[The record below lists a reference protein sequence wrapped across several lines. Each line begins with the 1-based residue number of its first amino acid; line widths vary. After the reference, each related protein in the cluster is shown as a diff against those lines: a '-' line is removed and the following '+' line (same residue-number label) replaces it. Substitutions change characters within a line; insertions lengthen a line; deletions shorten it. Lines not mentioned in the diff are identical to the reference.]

1 MLPNR
6 SQQLNNFAYKKGPI
20 VYWMSRDMRVHDNW
34 ALLYAL
40 KAGQKHEAPLAVVFN
55 LVPTFLGATL
65 RQYDF
70 MLKGLQT
77 LETELEKYNIPFF
90 LTWGKPE
97 EEIPKFV
104 KKNKVGMLISE
115 FSPLKINR
123 NWKNSIIK
131 NIEIPFLEV
140 DAHNIV
146 PCFIASNKQEYG
158 AYTFRPKINKILK
171 DYLTEFPKVVT
182 QKINFSTKAKKINWK
197 NVYKKIEVD
206 TNVKPIDW
214 LSSGENFAK
223 QQLKS
228 FIKNSLN
235 QYHLDKN
242 DPNKNAVSNLSPY
255 LHFGQISAQRIAL
268 EINKSEAS
276 KIAKETFLEEL
287 IVRRELSDNYCF
299 YNPNYDS
306 LKGAPNWALASLQ
319 EHAQDKREFL
329 YSKKQFEEAKTHD
342 DLWNAA
348 QKEMVTTGKMHGYMR
363 MYWAKKILEWSKSAE
378 EAFKTAIYLNDKYE
392 LDGRDPN
399 GYVGVAWSISGVHDR
414 AWFEREIFGK
424 IRYMNYNGCKNK
436 FDVTSYIQKFI

>member
-6 SQQLNNFAYKKGPI
+6 SRQLNNFEYKKGAI

-40 KAGQKHEAPLAVVFN
+40 KAGQKNEAPVAVVFN

-77 LETELEKYNIPFF
+77 LETELKKYNIPFF
-90 LTWGKPE
+90 LTWGKAE

-104 KKNKVGMLISE
+104 KKNKVGIIVSD

-146 PCFIASNKQEYG
+146 PCFVASNKQEYG
-158 AYTFRPKINKILK
+158 AYTLRPKINKILK
-171 DYLTEFPKVVT
+171 DYLTEFPKVVI
-182 QKINFSTKAKKINWK
+182 QKINFPTKAKKINWK

-206 TNVKPIDW
+206 KNVKPIDW

-276 KIAKETFLEEL
+276 KTAKETFLEEL

-306 LKGAPNWALASLQ
+306 LKGAPNWALTTLQ
-319 EHAQDKREFL
+319 EHSQDKREYL

-342 DLWNAA
+342 DLWNSA

-363 MYWAKKILEWSKSAE
+363 MYWAKKILEWSKSAK
-378 EAFKTAIYLNDKYE
+378 EAFKIAIYLNDKYE

-399 GYVGVAWSISGVHDR
+399 GYVGVAWSIAGVHDR
-414 AWFEREIFGK
+414 AWFEREVFGK

-436 FDVTSYIQKFI
+436 FDVNSYIKKFI